1 MGLLSC
7 FLAAMACLA
16 EVANKTTLYF
26 VLFKPECLTIG
37 MECARVMAV
46 SR

>member
-1 MGLLSC
+1 M
-7 FLAAMACLA
+7 
-16 EVANKTTLYF
+16 ANKTTLYF

-46 SR
+46 SRRSLGNTIFGIVK